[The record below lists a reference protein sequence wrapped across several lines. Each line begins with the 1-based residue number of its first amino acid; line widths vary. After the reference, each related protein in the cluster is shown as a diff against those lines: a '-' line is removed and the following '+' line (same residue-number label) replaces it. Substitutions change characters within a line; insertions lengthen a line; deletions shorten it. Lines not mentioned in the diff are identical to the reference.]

1 MITTIQPYFQ
11 TILTVLN
18 IVIILYGFYKFLG
31 KPRDTLEKRIVE
43 LDTRLKALEDRV
55 KEGDKN
61 IDVNGDALEA
71 IQKCLL
77 ALIEFEISYCTSTG
91 YGNTEELK
99 EAKKELHSYLAR
111 R

>member
-1 MITTIQPYFQ
+1 MITIIQPYLQ
-11 TILTVLN
+11 TLLTFFN
-18 IVIILYGFYKFLG
+18 ICIILFGFYKFLG
-31 KPRDTLEKRIVE
+31 KPRDTLEKRIIE

-61 IDVNGDALEA
+61 IDINGDALEA

-77 ALIEFEISYCTSTG
+77 ALIEFEISYCSTTG
-91 YGNTEELK
+91 YGNTEELQA
-99 EAKKELHSYLAR
+99 AKKELHSYLAR